1 MIMRFNFKY
10 LKYFLCTF
18 IFSINLYAQSNK
30 EIIIEGNK
38 NVDDEIIFSII
49 NDKITDYS
57 KENLNDI
64 IKVLY
69 STGNFNSI
77 EIEYKDDNI
86 IFKIIENPSINSIKF
101 IGNERFKKSEI
112 FEIFNEDDFF
122 SNYNE
127 YYINNFIIELK
138 NLYASFGYN
147 IVNIS
152 YIANKVDDPS
162 SNLVDLIFT
171 INEGDISKIN
181 RIYFIGNDTFS
192 NSKLKSVIKS
202 QQRTLL
208 NFFSNTNYK
217 KYQVINDKKLLI
229 NYYKENGFKDVN
241 IDIENEF
248 LTEKN
253 RLNIYFYIN
262 EGTQYILSDLNYDT
276 TNLKDDNE
284 ALDKF
289 LDNEKNKIL
298 KKSNIVYNPELINE
312 SKNRII
318 AYLNSIG
325 TYFFKFDIY
334 EKENNELIDII
345 IQITDEEP
353 IYVNQINVYGNS
365 RTQEKVIRREINF
378 AEGDPYNAENIK
390 LSNTNLK
397 NLGFFKDIKIKENKV
412 DDQIDIDIVV
422 EEQTTGQFQVGLA
435 VDSFQGPTF
444 ITGLQEKNI
453 FGVGRELNLNINTS
467 SNNTIYK
474 FGIVEPY
481 IFNRDIDFL
490 YNLSYTDKDL
500 SDSKSYELYQFSTD
514 VGVEYAL
521 TNKINHSVILEYQ
534 LKDYTI
540 TNSSASNSI
549 KRNGGTNAV
558 IEVRNALNYYDLDSF
573 LRPSKGSYIKFVN
586 SFSPATNDDNG
597 YITNTFNYSKYYTYR
612 KKNILSF
619 KTKIGNITS
628 IQNKEI
634 PVDNKF
640 SLGGR
645 WLRGFDSFG
654 VGPRDSRSSYVG
666 GRNIIAAKFDY
677 QRPIL
682 GDSNNPI
689 DLNLFTDFGKV
700 FDNKIDPKSS
710 TESIRASYGYGI
722 KFYSPI
728 GPIGFSW
735 AFPIQ
740 DEEYDIKRMFL
751 FTIGNLN

>member
-1 MIMRFNFKY
+1 MRFNFKY